1 MFVFEFCS
9 AIFKF
14 YTILRPVPSESSFG
28 PFLTKSV
35 RLINRGD
42 KDDIDGG
49 TQQIKSETTDQQVKQ
64 KKKL

>member
-1 MFVFEFCS
+1 
-9 AIFKF
+9 
-14 YTILRPVPSESSFG
+14 VPSESPFG

-35 RLINRGD
+35 RLINGGD

-49 TQQIKSETTDQQVKQ
+49 TQQIKREATDQQVKQ